1 MVLLPYP
8 AVSAR
13 NVNRYHNV
21 ENPFEYVVRLCVRWP
36 QCLRGNTIMGP
47 IMVVVIMIV
56 VLLVLPF
63 DSSPVM
69 IRVSWYLEPDR
80 VQNTWV

>member
-1 MVLLPYP
+1 
-8 AVSAR
+8 
-13 NVNRYHNV
+13 
-21 ENPFEYVVRLCVRWP
+21 
-36 QCLRGNTIMGP
+36 MGP

-63 DSSPVM
+63 DSSPVV